1 VSSIQL
7 FDLFCGNPRLRCP
20 PILFKGLTAS
30 KLRLLQFPHGGS
42 FKLSLRPPVPCSPI
56 PALIP
61 TLLLSLL
68 WCCLSWPRD
77 LGPGPQNSGG
87 SWYLVP
93 WVLYQVVVLA
103 LEISDHVWLCQCL
116 CILAACLFGQLFNLA
131 LWPPSRKNLQSYP
144 HKWRSKKPSITSTS
158 THLTHSH

>member
-1 VSSIQL
+1 VSFIQL

-42 FKLSLRPPVPCSPI
+42 FKLSLLPPVPCSPI

-77 LGPGPQNSGG
+77 LGPGPQILGVPGTWFLGSCTKLLFLLWKSPTMFGCVSVCVFWLPVCLANCLTWLFCPWAAKTYNHTHTSG
-87 SWYLVP
+87 VP
-93 WVLYQVVVLA
+93 KNRA
-103 LEISDHVWLCQCL
+103 LPL
-116 CILAACLFGQLFNLA
+116 
-131 LWPPSRKNLQSYP
+131 PPP
-144 HKWRSKKPSITSTS
+144 T
-158 THLTHSH
+158 